1 MLLSFVCTTLASRLN
16 RSRFVQEIFPVIPAS
31 GRALWFAL
39 IPFVV
44 ALPISAFL
52 LASALAPRNT
62 RIEVSPVALSIH
74 GEYSLRLDR
83 RDLDLASARPV
94 DLTQPGPHAL
104 QVRTMGTGMPGYS
117 AGWFTTGGNAKAFVV
132 VTDRSRVAYLPT
144 RCGYSLLLSVTDPA
158 EFIAQ
163 VRRIMAPDASR
174 SLDQNSLVPSSPT
187 ASATPP
193 PPSSP
198 THLPPPPGS

>member
-1 MLLSFVCTTLASRLN
+1 M
-16 RSRFVQEIFPVIPAS
+16 QEVFPVVPAS

-44 ALPISAFL
+44 ALPISAYL

-62 RIEVSPVALSIH
+62 RVVVSPVELSIQ
-74 GEYSLRLDR
+74 GEYSLRVDR
-83 RDLDLASARPV
+83 GDLDLAAARPV
-94 DLTQPGPHAL
+94 DLTQPGPHEL
-104 QVRTMGTGMPGYS
+104 QVRTRGTGMPGYS

-144 RCGYSLLLSVTDPA
+144 RSGYSLLLSVADPA
-158 EFIAQ
+158 EFIAT
-163 VRRIMAPDASR
+163 VRRIMTTDA
-174 SLDQNSLVPSSPT
+174 VPTPGSPT

-198 THLPPPPGS
+198 TPPPLPPGS